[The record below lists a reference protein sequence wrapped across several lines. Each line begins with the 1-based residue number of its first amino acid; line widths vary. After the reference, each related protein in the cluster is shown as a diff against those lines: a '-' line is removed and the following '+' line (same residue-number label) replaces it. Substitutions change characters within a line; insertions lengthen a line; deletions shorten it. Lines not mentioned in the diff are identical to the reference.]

1 MLHTDHSLPLAIKLA
16 GAEAGTFEGYAS
28 TFLGTPDSYGD
39 LIAPGA
45 FRKSLLASKA
55 TGRQVAL
62 LWSHDQSE
70 PIGTWSSIE
79 EDAKGLKV
87 SGKLTMGIQ
96 RARDAHALA
105 KDGALG
111 LSIGYRTIQSERTA
125 GGRLLKEVDLW
136 EISLVAMPAQSA
148 ARITSVKSGRIA
160 PHEITEPR
168 EFERYL
174 RDAGFSRSFA
184 KAICAGGFKSAIGR
198 RDGGENRDDVAAAL
212 RAAIQ
217 SMKGK

>member
-16 GAEAGTFEGYAS
+16 GAEAGTFTGYAS
-28 TFLGTPDSYGD
+28 TFGGTPDSYGD
-39 LIAPGA
+39 LVVPGA
-45 FRKSLLASKA
+45 FRKSLLVNKA
-55 TGRQVAL
+55 TGRNVAM
-62 LWSHDQSE
+62 LWAHDQSE
-70 PIGTWSSIE
+70 PIGTWTGIE

-87 SGKLTMGIQ
+87 AGKLTMGIQ

-111 LSIGYRTIQSERTA
+111 LSIGYRTVESERTA
-125 GGRLLKEVDLW
+125 GGRLLKELDLW

-148 ARITSVKSGRIA
+148 ARITSVKSSGTI

-168 EFERYL
+168 QFEAFL

-184 KAICAGGFKSAIGR
+184 KAICAGGFKSAIGC
-198 RDGGENRDDVAAAL
+198 RDGDDRRETVAAAL

-217 SMKGK
+217 NLKG